1 MGTFAVFVFGTLA
14 LLALPRITLTV
25 LAFVL
30 HPLLGIFVGMMALV
44 SFIGDD

>member
-25 LAFVL
+25 LAF
-30 HPLLGIFVGMMALV
+30 GIFVGMMALV